1 MPPIG
6 IAQVRTQG
14 KSCVLEFY
22 PIEWYLFYVE
32 DIYSKPGHYCGV
44 AGIYSETPTDIP
56 EKLFY
61 TLFALQH
68 RGQEGAGISYVKDGS
83 IKTYK
88 DVGMVPS
95 VLSRYLQIETH
106 SNIGIGH
113 VRYSTSGKN
122 KIENV
127 QPIHAI
133 SNKGD
138 IAIAHNGT
146 LSNAA
151 AIKKLVFDRGAII
164 QSTTDTEVILH
175 LLAMSEEKEFKK
187 ALFNTLNMLEG
198 AFSFTMIK
206 DNSLIAARD
215 PYGFRPL
222 YVGKKDDLIVFASET
237 CALDILKI
245 FDVREVEPGEIITVD
260 KNGMKSEFFAESKA
274 RSYCVFELIYFGRP
288 DSAIFGK
295 SVHSIRKKMGA
306 ALAEDETV
314 EADIVM
320 SVPDSGNCAALGYA
334 EKSGLPLEYG
344 LSRNHYAGR
353 SFIMPTK
360 EQRELMVRMKLNP
373 VKDVIKGKRIILVDD
388 SLVRGTTS
396 RLIVKLLREAGAKEI
411 HLRLSSPEIKHPCY
425 FGIDIPTRE
434 ELISNRMAPDGIAQ
448 HIGADSVRFLSIEK
462 LKEVVGNTE
471 DFCYAC
477 FSGNYPI
484 EIKER
489 TNGDKNLC

>member
-1 MPPIG
+1 
-6 IAQVRTQG
+6 
-14 KSCVLEFY
+14 
-22 PIEWYLFYVE
+22 VE
-32 DIYSKPGHYCGV
+32 NNYSKPKHHCGI
-44 AGIYSETPTDIP
+44 AGIYSETPANIP

-68 RGQEGAGISYVKDGS
+68 RGQEGAGISYLKDGS

-88 DVGMVPS
+88 DLGMVPA
-95 VLSRYLQIETH
+95 VLARYLEMDNH

-113 VRYSTSGKN
+113 VRYSTTGLN
-122 KIENV
+122 KLENV
-127 QPIHAI
+127 QPIHAV
-133 SNKGD
+133 SNKGN

-151 AIKKLVFDRGAII
+151 DIKKLVFDKGAII
-164 QSTTDTEVILH
+164 QSTTDTEIILH
-175 LLAMSEEKEFKK
+175 LLAMSEEKDFKK
-187 ALFNTLNMLEG
+187 ALFDTLNMLEG
-198 AFSFTMIK
+198 AFTFTMIK
-206 DNSLIAARD
+206 DDSLIAARD

-222 YVGKKDDLIVFASET
+222 YVGKKDDLVVVASET
-237 CALDILKI
+237 CALDILRI
-245 FDVREVEPGEIITVD
+245 FDVREVEPGEIIFVD
-260 KNGMKSEFFAESKA
+260 KSGMRSEFFAKSKA
-274 RSYCVFELIYFGRP
+274 HSYCVFELIYFGRP
-288 DSAIFGK
+288 DSSIFGK
-295 SVHSIRKKMGA
+295 SVHNIRKKMGA

-373 VKDVIKGKRIILVDD
+373 VKEVIKGKRLILVDD

-411 HLRLSSPEIKHPCY
+411 HIRLSSPEIKHPCY

-434 ELISNRMAPDGIAQ
+434 ELISNRMTPELIAQ
-448 HIGADSVRFLSIEK
+448 HIGADSVRFLPIEK
-462 LKEVVGNTE
+462 LRQVVENTE
-471 DFCYAC
+471 DFCYGC
-477 FSGNYPI
+477 FTGSYSI
-484 EIKER
+484 EIKEKKD
-489 TNGDKNLC
+489 GHKNVR

>member
-1 MPPIG
+1 MPSARLTI
-6 IAQVRTQG
+6 T
-14 KSCVLEFY
+14 
-22 PIEWYLFYVE
+22 PIECYLFYVE
-32 DIYSKPGHYCGV
+32 DIYSKPKHHCGV
-44 AGIYSETPTDIP
+44 TGIYSENPTNIP

-88 DVGMVPS
+88 DLGMVPA

-113 VRYSTSGKN
+113 VRYSTTGLN
-122 KIENV
+122 KLENV
-127 QPIHAI
+127 QPIYAV
-133 SNKGD
+133 SNKGN

-151 AIKKLVFDRGAII
+151 AVKKLVFDKGAII
-164 QSTTDTEVILH
+164 QSTTDTEIILH
-175 LLAMSEEKEFKK
+175 LLSMSEEKEFKK
-187 ALFNTLNMLEG
+187 ALFDTLNMLEG

-206 DNSLIAARD
+206 DDSLIAARD
-215 PYGFRPL
+215 PHGFRPL
-222 YVGKKDDLIVFASET
+222 YVGKKDDLTVFASET
-237 CALDILKI
+237 CALDILRI
-245 FDVREVEPGEIITVD
+245 FDAREVEPGEVVIVD
-260 KNGMKSEFFAESKA
+260 KNGMRSEFFTQSKS
-274 RSYCVFELIYFGRP
+274 RSHCIFELIYFGRP
-288 DSAIFGK
+288 DSSIFGK
-295 SVHSIRKKMGA
+295 SVHTIRKKTGA
-306 ALAEDETV
+306 ALAEDENIK
-314 EADIVM
+314 ADIVM

-373 VKDVIKGKRIILVDD
+373 VKDVIRGKRLILVDD

-396 RLIVKLLREAGAKEI
+396 KLIVKLLREAGAKKI
-411 HLRLSSPEIKHPCY
+411 HLRLASPEIKHPCY

-434 ELISNRMAPDGIAQ
+434 ELISNRMTPEVIAQ
-448 HIGADSVRFLSIEK
+448 HIGADSVRFLSTEK
-462 LKEVVGNTE
+462 LKEVAENTK
-471 DFCYAC
+471 DFCYGC
-477 FSGNYPI
+477 FTGSYSV
-484 EIKER
+484 EI
-489 TNGDKNLC
+489 